1 MTDNDEFTGSEVVRC
16 YGSLDFLRNLPF
28 DDVEGD
34 LHDYL
39 EGNVES
45 NLDDVKR
52 LVELGGQVTDWNRP
66 ENEKDLSSWQKTAVR
81 TLDHDVGSNL
91 VTLTSIMRDE
101 GTKNELTPGIK
112 RLIVST
118 GVKVRYALSTVRFM
132 LSDEV
137 GSLDQITLERQRQII
152 EDSYRNDINIETC
165 TTKKPIYLSVLA
177 YGAVDNL
184 IRNAR
189 RYKNEDNITYR
200 EFYDAAKGELR
211 LEISDKGSG
220 IVMGSEKS
228 LGRSTRGL
236 PAEEVEGLETEIEK
250 HIPRLFERY
259 YSTRSYKGAG
269 KAVPGLGLHLV
280 YLASKTYGGHVEVE
294 TVNDEDKFSYSTEGE
309 VPGRERNEVQVLAR
323 DSQEQTGTTFTLVIP
338 MKELEDK
345 LVPTYGEVNRETLA
359 DE

>member
-45 NLDDVKR
+45 RIDDVKR
-52 LVELGGQVTDWNRP
+52 LVKLGGQVTDWNRP

-250 HIPRLFERY
+250 HIPRLFERD

-294 TVNDEDKFSYSTEGE
+294 TVNDEDKFSYSTEDEILG
-309 VPGRERNEVQVLAR
+309 GERNKVQVL
-323 DSQEQTGTTFTLVIP
+323 SKGPKEQTGTTFTLVIP
-338 MKELEDK
+338 MEELDDRI
-345 LVPTYGEVNRETLA
+345 VPTYGEVNRETIV
-359 DE
+359 D